1 MKISEC
7 FRFALIGVYSHKMRS
22 LLTMLGIIIGIGSV
36 ITITAL
42 GAGMKNTAS
51 GELNK
56 INKALLQVYAMNVNQ
71 YDDQMNMDDIAGV
84 KNLPGV
90 ANVSALYNINNC
102 RIDYL
107 TPGDYEEGTL
117 NGTDDNWR
125 IVEDFTMAR
134 GRFIAAS
141 DVSFGNHVIVLRD
154 TIALKKFGRLDCV
167 GETLTINTPAGPEEF
182 TVIGVIQTASGG
194 LGMTNTPI
202 NTGLGTVPITVAQQ
216 IGGNPNIIQYMGV
229 IISDMSQADTM
240 AKHIT
245 DYLAT
250 AHQNP
255 DGYYVQN
262 MATMMDSIGMVF
274 SLITGFVSL
283 VAFISLIVGGIGVMN
298 IMLVSV
304 TERTQEIGICKALG
318 AQDGAIRLQFLIEAI
333 LLTGIGGIIGLA
345 VGALTAVGIGALV
358 QNMAG
363 IHLVPVVS
371 TGSVILAVSVSAIVG
386 MVSGVYPAARA
397 SRLDPIEALRFE

>member
-1 MKISEC
+1 
-7 FRFALIGVYSHKMRS
+7 
-22 LLTMLGIIIGIGSV
+22 
-36 ITITAL
+36 
-42 GAGMKNTAS
+42 
-51 GELNK
+51 
-56 INKALLQVYAMNVNQ
+56 
-71 YDDQMNMDDIAGV
+71 
-84 KNLPGV
+84 
-90 ANVSALYNINNC
+90 
-102 RIDYL
+102 
-107 TPGDYEEGTL
+107 
-117 NGTDDNWR
+117 
-125 IVEDFTMAR
+125 
-134 GRFIAAS
+134 
-141 DVSFGNHVIVLRD
+141 
-154 TIALKKFGRLDCV
+154 
-167 GETLTINTPAGPEEF
+167 
-182 TVIGVIQTASGG
+182 
-194 LGMTNTPI
+194 
-202 NTGLGTVPITVAQQ
+202 
-216 IGGNPNIIQYMGV
+216 MGV